1 VPKKK
6 RKKDE
11 TYKPGPNGE
20 DISPI
25 YSKKLRRK
33 YYYHYQD
40 ANLYKYVSK
49 SIDFAVKSNNRY
61 LDRPISKGHS
71 RGHSK
76 DNSNILTDRDISENC
91 CSQKCAKEEAISIM
105 EAKFMD
111 TKPDGP
117 VPLRRSK
124 KFLVSGRVEGPKP
137 DPKNFD
143 TKDSEVDRMQS
154 LGLKFVDTETG
165 HHSKTNQSKSSPNDP
180 FLETNYFDAEHHKPS
195 GFDNIFSDANC
206 EDKPD
211 TLNTYKSPKIICT
224 NYLPIAVECHNSPT
238 QNPKKSQKDL
248 LDSLIDKS
256 IQTIKKHSNILSQNT
271 LDQGQDP
278 QPILEN
284 KLNTFISSL
293 NNALLCTFG
302 GQISKDNLLG
312 EIKKKSTGE
321 LEPAKKMT
329 VENSFK
335 NILIYDNC
343 ESQQKSNKNLGFDR
357 ANKKMSRIDLKN
369 YPTMSSKE
377 NFPTMSS
384 KDNLGSKKSAGSD
397 FVVHNSSVDD
407 TDFINLNH
415 MNGITDR
422 DSTENIRQLTT
433 ANRDTHFS
441 TDNSNNTSQRL
452 ERSHKNLD
460 VNCYPGMLDTDD
472 PEFGTLAPK
481 CVRSNGKKSPDK
493 AKSILFIRKQGKK
506 LSVRGNPNDKC
517 AGFDRKHRDEDRDEY
532 SSLSSCSVDSEL
544 KLICSGKKQPVKQS
558 HCPKDSGG
566 ISTNM
571 NSERTSDNPHGK
583 SSSSYLKPQKKS
595 QEIHPKNPS
604 HKNKENVPI
613 MPPTIAESHRS
624 FSEKQLSF
632 SKNPAPSKTAA
643 QPNPTHQTNF
653 NRPESRDSL

>member
-1 VPKKK
+1 MFVPKKK
-6 RKKDE
+6 RKKGE
-11 TYKPGPNGE
+11 TCKPGPNGE

-40 ANLYKYVSK
+40 ANSYKYVSK

-61 LDRPISKGHS
+61 LDRPNSKAHS
-71 RGHSK
+71 RDK
-76 DNSNILTDRDISENC
+76 SNIPTERAISAENC
-91 CSQKCAKEEAISIM
+91 AHKCAKEEAISIM
-105 EAKFMD
+105 EAKFM
-111 TKPDGP
+111 
-117 VPLRRSK
+117 
-124 KFLVSGRVEGPKP
+124 GPKP

-143 TKDSEVDRMQS
+143 TKDSEIDRMKS

-180 FLETNYFDAEHHKPS
+180 FLDTNYFDAEQHKPS
-195 GFDNIFSDANC
+195 GFDNIFSDATC

-211 TLNTYKSPKIICT
+211 TLNTYKSPKIICI
-224 NYLPIAVECHNSPT
+224 NDLPIALENSPAK
-238 QNPKKSQKDL
+238 NPKKSKKDL

-271 LDQGQDP
+271 IDQGQDQ

-312 EIKKKSTGE
+312 EIKKNSTRE
-321 LEPAKKMT
+321 LKPAKKMT
-329 VENSFK
+329 IEKSFK
-335 NILIYDNC
+335 NILVYDNC
-343 ESQQKSNKNLGFDR
+343 DGQQKSNKNLGFDR
-357 ANKKMSRIDLKN
+357 NNTKMSRIELKN

-377 NFPTMSS
+377 NYPTMSS

-433 ANRDTHFS
+433 ATKRDTHFS
-441 TDNSNNTSQRL
+441 GSNSKNTSQRFDK
-452 ERSHKNLD
+452 SHKNLD

-472 PEFGTLAPK
+472 PEFGTLAPIG
-481 CVRSNGKKSPDK
+481 VRSNGIKSPGK
-493 AKSILFIRKQGKK
+493 AKSILFIRKQRKK
-506 LSVRGNPNDKC
+506 LSVHGNPGHKC
-517 AGFDRKHRDEDRDEY
+517 ADFDYKDRDEDRNEY
-532 SSLSSCSVDSEL
+532 SSLSSCSRDSDL
-544 KLICSGKKQPVKQS
+544 KLICSGKKPPVKATYG
-558 HCPKDSGG
+558 PKDSGG

-571 NSERTSDNPHGK
+571 NSERTSDFLHNK
-583 SSSSYLKPQKKS
+583 NSSSYLKAHKNV
-595 QEIHPKNPS
+595 QEIPKKNVS
-604 HKNKENVPI
+604 HKNKENLPI
-613 MPPTIAESHRS
+613 LPPTIAESHRS

-632 SKNPAPSKTAA
+632 SKNPLPTKTKT
-643 QPNPTHQTNF
+643 QKNSTHPTNF